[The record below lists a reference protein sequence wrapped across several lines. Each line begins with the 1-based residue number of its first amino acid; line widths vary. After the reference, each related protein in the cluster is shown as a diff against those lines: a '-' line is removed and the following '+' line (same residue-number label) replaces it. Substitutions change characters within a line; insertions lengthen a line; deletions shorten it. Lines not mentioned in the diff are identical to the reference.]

1 VRNLHATAQILA
13 DLDDAMRKP
22 HARPQIAITK
32 RVQFYQKAIQLY
44 AIRCLNKLGELV
56 PESTLSE
63 RSLDQVF
70 EDPRYSD
77 AVVAYI
83 VQLADNDPSFRAALI
98 EQEGHAVLNHWRS
111 SHLARQLRLFPH
123 AA

>member
-1 VRNLHATAQILA
+1 MRNLHATAQILA
-13 DLDDAMRKP
+13 DLDTAMRKP
-22 HARPQIAITK
+22 HARQQVAVTN
-32 RVQFYQKAIQLY
+32 RVQFYQRAIQLY
-44 AIRCLNKLGELV
+44 AVRRLNTLGELI

-77 AVVAYI
+77 AVVAHI

-111 SHLARQLRLFPH
+111 SHSAPQLRLFPH